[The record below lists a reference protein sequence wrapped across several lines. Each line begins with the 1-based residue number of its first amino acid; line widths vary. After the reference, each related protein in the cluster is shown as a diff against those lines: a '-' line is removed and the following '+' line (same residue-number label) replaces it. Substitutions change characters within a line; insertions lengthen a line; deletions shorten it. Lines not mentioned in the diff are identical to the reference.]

1 MNKTLFIKHILI
13 IMSLYL
19 IHLIIKKYTSYI
31 PTVLE
36 HYGPQAF
43 YWKERWPSLQKRLK
57 TAALDPPETEDDRQK
72 KGKALPVQA

>member
-1 MNKTLFIKHILI
+1 MNKTLFIMHILI

-36 HYGPQAF
+36 HCGPQAF
-43 YWKERWPSLQKRLK
+43 Y
-57 TAALDPPETEDDRQK
+57 
-72 KGKALPVQA
+72 